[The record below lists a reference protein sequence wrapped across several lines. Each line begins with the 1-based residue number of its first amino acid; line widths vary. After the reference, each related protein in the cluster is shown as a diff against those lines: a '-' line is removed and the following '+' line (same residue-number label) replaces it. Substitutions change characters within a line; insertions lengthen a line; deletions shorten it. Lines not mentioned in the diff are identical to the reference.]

1 MPEEKQRV
9 AGPGAARR
17 FTHEQVM
24 EMRRLKASGLSNL
37 KVARLMGTTH
47 STVQRLGKHGY
58 GYVHPSA
65 IRYAARKRDNRVRPE
80 PSMTPWDEVAE
91 LWSRWHPSEAMTG
104 KQAESLFHKV
114 LAKIRQKFEKAG
126 IVEPEDLELFP
137 GSGGGTADAVDLGSA
152 PEQG

>member
-1 MPEEKQRV
+1 MASEEKRV
-9 AGPGAARR
+9 AGRSRR

-37 KVARLMGTTH
+37 KVAKMMGTTH

-65 IRYAARKRDNRVRPE
+65 VRYAARKRDNRVRPV
-80 PSMTPWDEVAE
+80 PSMTPWEEVAE

-114 LAKIRQKFEKAG
+114 LWKIRQKFEEAG
-126 IVEPEDLELFP
+126 IVEPEDLELW
-137 GSGGGTADAVDLGSA
+137 SGGGTADALDLGSS
-152 PEQG
+152 PERG